1 MDFRGCPKRF
11 HKVTVK
17 TAIGSILPQYFV
29 WLIEP
34 QNQREINDP
43 EEPSR
48 EQMPLSL
55 DRKEATSVKLL
66 PRQERGQQKSLHS
79 NCGLRPSPPPP
90 TSTHTFMHT
99 HTRTH
104 AHTHTRMPPS
114 THIPSRKS
122 SHPSSSAPNWATAS
136 NL

>member
-79 NCGLRPSPPPP
+79 NCGLRPIPP
-90 TSTHTFMHT
+90 TPSPVTCTLSNPALQSDRKLTENLEFCTKGLKMDLISTVLW
-99 HTRTH
+99 
-104 AHTHTRMPPS
+104 
-114 THIPSRKS
+114 I
-122 SHPSSSAPNWATAS
+122 
-136 NL
+136 